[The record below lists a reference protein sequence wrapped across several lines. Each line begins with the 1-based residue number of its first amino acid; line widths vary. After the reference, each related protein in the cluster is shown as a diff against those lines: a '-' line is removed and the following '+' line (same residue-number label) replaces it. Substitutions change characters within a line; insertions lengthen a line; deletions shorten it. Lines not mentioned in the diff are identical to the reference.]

1 MLRLS
6 SAGKMN
12 KTMVGVANKPLIGG
26 LANPFGSITHT
37 STKFQ
42 KPGQS
47 LSGYKPS
54 IKQVS
59 AGRIGFFLNP
69 SYMRIIYIMLNH
81 IDAVTLL
88 KCLTHTKPRPL
99 VNVCPQS
106 PLNKGDCYEYRKY
119 FQPIH

>member
-69 SYMRIIYIMLNH
+69 SYMRIIYIRLKH

-119 FQPIH
+119 F

>member
-1 MLRLS
+1 
-6 SAGKMN
+6 
-12 KTMVGVANKPLIGG
+12 MVGVANKPLIDGHVI
-26 LANPFGSITHT
+26 PFGSVKHT
-37 STKFQ
+37 STKSQ
-42 KPGQS
+42 QPGQS
-47 LSGYKPS
+47 LSDYKPS

-69 SYMRIIYIMLNH
+69 SYMRIIYIKLNYMNT
-81 IDAVTLL
+81 VNLL
-88 KCLTHTKPRPL
+88 KYLTHTKPRPL